1 MQTLEIPTF
10 ESKEDLFDFL
20 VKNKSVLIAQKKFGL
35 KFSDAVNC
43 GLSSNTNKSS
53 NNSSGDADTIT
64 VKSVINTTNLMD
76 SHSDVHIKGIWNK
89 SLKET
94 KDIYLLQEHEMK
106 FDKIISD
113 EVKASVETMTWKD
126 LGSNLKGETQALIF
140 ESTIKRDRNE
150 FMFKQYQ
157 KGFVKNHS
165 VGMRYVKIELA
176 VNSDK
181 EWYQEEKKTWDKY
194 IGEVANAKEAEMNGY
209 FWAVLEAKVIEG
221 SAVPMGSNKITP
233 TLTVENKEFEPSE
246 DTQKTEPPLGT
257 QKAKSNIYTFI

>member
-1 MQTLEIPTF
+1 MQKLEIPKF
-10 ESKEDLFDFL
+10 QSESELFDFL
-20 VKNKSVLIAQKKFGL
+20 IKNKSILIAEKKFGV
-35 KFSDAVNC
+35 KFSDSISF
-43 GLSSNTNKSS
+43 GLQSNTNKAS
-53 NNSSGDADTIT
+53 NNSSSDVDTIT

-113 EVKASVETMTWKD
+113 EVKASVETMNWSD

-176 VNSDK
+176 INSDK
-181 EWYQEEKKTWDKY
+181 EWYQEEKKIWDKY
-194 IGEVANAKEAEMNGY
+194 IGEVANIKEAEANGY

-233 TLTVENKEFEPSE
+233 TLTVENKSIEPSE
-246 DTQKTEPPLGT
+246 DTQKTEPPTGT